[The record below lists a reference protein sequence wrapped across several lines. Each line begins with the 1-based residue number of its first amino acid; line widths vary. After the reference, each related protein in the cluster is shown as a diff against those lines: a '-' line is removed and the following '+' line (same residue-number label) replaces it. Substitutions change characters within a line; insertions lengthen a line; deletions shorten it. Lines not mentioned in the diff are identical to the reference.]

1 MLLRRSST
9 GRHRPRG
16 SCARAC
22 QPTRRLDAVGFETV
36 LMPKLTKQAQH
47 PVAAPAPAPLFF
59 CGCWT

>member
-9 GRHRPRG
+9 GRHRP
-16 SCARAC
+16 SFMCTC
-22 QPTRRLDAVGFETV
+22 QPEHDLVRWKPFA
-36 LMPKLTKQAQH
+36 KLTKQAQH